1 MCFQIFSSRNE
12 SKWDLCIF
20 PVPMQTKESLPS
32 ITELVDKLSHSC
44 EQSLEEDVDSLE
56 VVEHETDFDE
66 IDSKMFDDQPR
77 PSPNKTKMIQPDVC
91 EQAKPHPD
99 SSHSSPVPQK
109 EPQDSVVVKES
120 SPLPKL
126 GPSPQFGWMDLITI
140 LLIFCVILLALNVMW
155 TNLFTTL
162 FICCITFPIL
172 RWLGKI

>member
-1 MCFQIFSSRNE
+1 
-12 SKWDLCIF
+12 
-20 PVPMQTKESLPS
+20 MQTKESLPS

-44 EQSLEEDVDSLE
+44 EQSLEENVDNLE

-66 IDSKMFDDQPR
+66 IDSKTFDDQQR
-77 PSPNKTKMIQPDVC
+77 PSPNKKMIQPDVC
-91 EQAKPHPD
+91 EQAKPHPE
-99 SSHSSPVPQK
+99 SSHSPPKPHQSHHQ
-109 EPQDSVVVKES
+109 EPQVSVVVKDP

-126 GPSPQFGWMDLITI
+126 APSPPQFGWIDLITI

-172 RWLGKI
+172 RWMGKI

>member
-1 MCFQIFSSRNE
+1 
-12 SKWDLCIF
+12 
-20 PVPMQTKESLPS
+20 MQTKESLPS

-66 IDSKMFDDQPR
+66 IDSKMFDDQPQ

-99 SSHSSPVPQK
+99 SSHSAPEPHQSHHQ
-109 EPQDSVVVKES
+109 EPQESVMKDP

-126 GPSPQFGWMDLITI
+126 GPSPQFGWIDLITI